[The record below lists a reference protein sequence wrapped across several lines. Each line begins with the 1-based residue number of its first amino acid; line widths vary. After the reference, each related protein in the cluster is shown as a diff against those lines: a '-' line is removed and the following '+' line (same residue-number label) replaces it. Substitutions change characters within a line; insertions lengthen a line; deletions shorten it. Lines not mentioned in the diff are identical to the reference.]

1 MESSIID
8 DEEEHTDVS
17 GRLTFNQSDKIEEDN
32 SSLNPK
38 PLKLSQHFN
47 LDRDKT
53 SSKTPIFGS
62 GKTWLSKISSAA
74 SSSSTRGSKKY
85 SFGQSDGDVESAS
98 SPSKPIG
105 HWPDLLVMDNN
116 ENIPTL
122 PPTSINGKN

>member
-1 MESSIID
+1 MESSLID

-17 GRLTFNQSDKIEEDN
+17 GRLTFNQSDKIEED
-32 SSLNPK
+32 SSLNHK
-38 PLKLSQHFN
+38 PLTRSQHFN

-53 SSKTPIFGS
+53 SSIFGS
-62 GKTWLSKISSAA
+62 RKTWLSKISSSA

>member
-8 DEEEHTDVS
+8 DEEEQTDVS
-17 GRLTFNQSDKIEEDN
+17 GRLTFNQSDKIEED
-32 SSLNPK
+32 SSLNHK
-38 PLKLSQHFN
+38 PLTRLQHFN

-62 GKTWLSKISSAA
+62 RKTWLSKISSAA

-85 SFGQSDGDVESAS
+85 SFGQSDGDVESVS